1 VDMSQP
7 FHMPSSQPQSGLFVK
22 SNALSVRCL
31 PAMATS
37 QFPDESVTFLK
48 GPALYSFQPQDT
60 RLSTPSNAHDIQGMP
75 KVHKIVITRD
85 IGEKAMAILQ
95 QESSNFKPHLQIW
108 SEPGPA
114 DRAWL
119 LRNIQDASG
128 VLIMFSD
135 NVDDEFLAA
144 AGASLK
150 VISTMSV
157 GHDHI
162 SLPAVAKR
170 GIKLGYTPDVLTD
183 AVSDICIL
191 LALMVSRNVRIGMKI
206 VENGEWAN
214 HPWSPFIFCGTQ
226 LSASPD
232 KVAGFLGYG
241 RISQATARRLAAFG
255 ITKVI
260 YTNSSSPS
268 LDAEPI
274 PKTLDFSSSNQIA
287 VSQATLATHSDVLF
301 VLAPH
306 TPQTHH
312 IVNTEFLDLM
322 KPTSILVNAARGP
335 LVDSDALAAALQQNK
350 IFGAGLD
357 VIEGEPSI
365 LSDHPLLQQ
374 QKCVILPHIGSATFE
389 TREDMAC
396 LAARNLLKGLLDER
410 LDAGVDLSE
419 YKVET

>member
-1 VDMSQP
+1 
-7 FHMPSSQPQSGLFVK
+7 
-22 SNALSVRCL
+22 
-31 PAMATS
+31 MATS
-37 QFPDESVTFLK
+37 QTPDEPITFLK
-48 GPALYSFQPQDT
+48 SPALYSFQPQDT
-60 RLSTPSNAHDIQGMP
+60 RSPTPLNADDIQTMA

-85 IGEKAMAILQ
+85 IGEKAMAILE
-95 QESSNFKPHLQIW
+95 QESQNFKSHLQIW

-119 LRNIQDASG
+119 LHNIQEASG

-135 NVDDEFLAA
+135 KVDDEFLAA
-144 AGASLK
+144 AGPSLK

-170 GIKLGYTPDVLTD
+170 GIRLGYTPDVLTD
-183 AVSDICIL
+183 AVADICIM
-191 LALMVSRNVRIGMKI
+191 LALMASRNARIGMKI

-214 HPWSPFIFCGTQ
+214 HPWSPFIFCGAQ
-226 LSASPD
+226 LSASPN

-241 RISQATARRLAAFG
+241 RISQATAHRLAAFG

-268 LDAEPI
+268 LDVEPI
-274 PKTLDFSSSNQIA
+274 PRAPDFSSSNQIA

-301 VLAPH
+301 ILAPH

-312 IVNTEFLDLM
+312 IVNTKFLNLM

-365 LSDHPLLQQ
+365 PSDHPLLKQQ
-374 QKCVILPHIGSATFE
+374 TCTILPHIGSATFE

-396 LAARNLLKGLLDER
+396 LAARNLLKGLLDKK
-410 LDAGVDLSE
+410 LDASVDLSE
-419 YKVET
+419 YKDKI